1 MRLALEQMASKTGA
15 AGVSWI
21 HFFAKPA
28 LDKENHPATLARSL
42 PLAAQN
48 KVRFSTRSISYTS
61 AARNGKCYELH
72 GESSSQF
79 EQAGEVI
86 HLFRSAPDRRNYER
100 LPGPDL
106 EQIHP
111 PFPGAEH
118 CLATLTHCKIIFSV
132 VPTLNWG
139 QPLSFPGCR
148 QETHRFCCELSLP
161 SPFPAR
167 RTNLGRCFS
176 HFRDNHSLDH

>member
-1 MRLALEQMASKTGA
+1 MASKTGA

-48 KVRFSTRSISYTS
+48 KVSFSARSISFTS

-79 EQAGEVI
+79 EQVGEVI
-86 HLFRSAPDRRNYER
+86 HLFYSDAETTR
-100 LPGPDL
+100 LNQAKRAGPKQGTRKSYYCAL
-106 EQIHP
+106 E
-111 PFPGAEH
+111 
-118 CLATLTHCKIIFSV
+118 T
-132 VPTLNWG
+132 
-139 QPLSFPGCR
+139 
-148 QETHRFCCELSLP
+148 
-161 SPFPAR
+161 
-167 RTNLGRCFS
+167 S
-176 HFRDNHSLDH
+176 HHAQSEQ